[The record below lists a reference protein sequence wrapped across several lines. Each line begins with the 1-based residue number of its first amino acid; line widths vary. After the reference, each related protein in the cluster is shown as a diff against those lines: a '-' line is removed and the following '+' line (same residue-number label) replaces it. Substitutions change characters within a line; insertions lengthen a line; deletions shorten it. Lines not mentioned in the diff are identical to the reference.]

1 MKKLILSVLLLM
13 GFTAFAQQPVKD
25 TEAQNKSGANDI
37 RRFVSSQSVVT
48 TTTTTR
54 HGYRKKKPVKAV
66 KDSTYTASADMAE
79 TRIDT
84 LKTRRILNYST
95 F

>member
-1 MKKLILSVLLLM
+1 MKKLILSAVLLM
-13 GFTAFAQQPVKD
+13 GFAAFAQQPVKD
-25 TEAQNKSGANDI
+25 IEAQNKSGANDV
-37 RRFVSSQSVVT
+37 RRFVSSQTVVT

-54 HGYRKKKPVKAV
+54 HGFRKKKPVETI
-66 KDSTYTASADMAE
+66 KDSTYTANADMAE
-79 TRIDT
+79 SRIDT